1 MGPHRLVV
9 RTPAFQAGD
18 TGSNPVGDTIFR
30 LAGAADESTCRAGGA
45 FCCRKIDLLARSF
58 LRRDLDNPKLT
69 LLLGGKTAESVEVV
83 IPRC

>member
-1 MGPHRLVV
+1 
-9 RTPAFQAGD
+9 
-18 TGSNPVGDTIFR
+18 
-30 LAGAADESTCRAGGA
+30 
-45 FCCRKIDLLARSF
+45 LLARSF